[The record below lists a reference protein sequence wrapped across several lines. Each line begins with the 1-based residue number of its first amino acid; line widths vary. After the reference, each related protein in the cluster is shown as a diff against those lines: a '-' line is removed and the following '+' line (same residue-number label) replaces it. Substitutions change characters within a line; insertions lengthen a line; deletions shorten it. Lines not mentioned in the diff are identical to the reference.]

1 MNAMQL
7 LLHFNVQTII
17 KHMNTFLF
25 ILAMAKT
32 RQYYIHHFLVSIVS

>member
-1 MNAMQL
+1 MNAITE
-7 LLHFNVQTII
+7 LHFNVQTII

-32 RQYYIHHFLVSIVS
+32 R